1 MKYFGIAWNPNIAS
15 LEKAPTPLG
24 EKCSWCDE
32 QIMEGDDG
40 LLIPHIGAEVS
51 EMPRHQECFLR
62 EVIGSLAHQQKRC
75 SCFGG
80 FDEEDSPLVSKRQAA
95 KDAVA
100 YFQQGLSK

>member
-1 MKYFGIAWNPNIAS
+1 MKYFGNKEHLS

-32 QIMEGDDG
+32 QIAEGDDG
-40 LLIPHIGAEVS
+40 FIIPHVGALLVEVS

-62 EVIGSLAHQQKRC
+62 EMIGSLAHQQKRC

-100 YFQQGLSK
+100 YFQRGLNK